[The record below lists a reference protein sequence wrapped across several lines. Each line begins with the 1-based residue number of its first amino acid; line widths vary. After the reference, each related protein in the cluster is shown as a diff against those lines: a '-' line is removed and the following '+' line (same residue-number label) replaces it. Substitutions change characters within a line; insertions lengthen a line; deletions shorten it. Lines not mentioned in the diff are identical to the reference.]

1 MQKQTYH
8 DYASSQDDPIPE
20 LNIQISKGLRKGPRG
35 GVQAPFPS
43 KLHALL
49 EENKFEDII
58 SWQPHGRCFLLHK
71 PQEFV
76 RVVMSKYFNQSKI
89 TSFQRQL
96 NLYGF
101 TRILSAGPDKGGYYH
116 ELFLR
121 GNNSKLCS
129 SIMRMKV
136 KGTKCRRGASDLESE
151 PNFYSME
158 PVPQSHCFNPLMRK
172 NKGRQT
178 RTAPAAILSY
188 VSSSDSSAASHCSS
202 SEDSTRLDENIP
214 DALSIPTSAL
224 SFLSSIPTSVSCSS
238 DFRPA
243 LYRSNYSNYGYDTLD
258 LDKDS
263 FSPSLLKADISMHED
278 ELMVAVRCDPTPWNT
293 DFDLL
298 SVFD

>member
-1 MQKQTYH
+1 MQKQAYR
-8 DYASSQDDPIPE
+8 DYASFQDDPILE
-20 LNIQISKGLRKGPRG
+20 LNIQTSKGRRKGPRG
-35 GVQAPFPS
+35 GVQAPFPT

-71 PQEFV
+71 PKEFV
-76 RVVMSKYFNQSKI
+76 RIVMPKYFKQSKI

-121 GNNSKLCS
+121 GNYSKLCS

-158 PVPQSHCFNPLMRK
+158 SSIPQSRCFIPLMRK

-178 RTAPAAILSY
+178 RTAPAAVLSY
-188 VSSSDSSAASHCSS
+188 VSSTDSSAASHCSS
-202 SEDSTRLDENIP
+202 SEESTILDENIP
-214 DALSIPTSAL
+214 DALS
-224 SFLSSIPTSVSCSS
+224 FLSGIPTSVSCSLA
-238 DFRPA
+238 FCPH
-243 LYRSNYSNYGYDTLD
+243 LYRSNYSNYSRYDALD
-258 LDKDS
+258 LLDKDT